1 MAKPISYRRVG
12 KSINDRCETCRNFSK
27 KTGWCSKWKFVANE
41 DYKCNKWVQSIG
53 DVDQDSDLKEEY
65 KVAIGEKLLN
75 RQENYAKAYTPRPQK
90 SDYEDGFIWRY
101 FAKQIDNPYSEVVE
115 VDAKQYRS
123 IGSKN
128 SGLDGS
134 HYKCIRLQ
142 WIISGDRIEVEKSN
156 IKIADYIEKRHIGMI
171 GLKNLLYSNL
181 LRFWEGGK

>member
-75 RQENYAKAYTPRPQK
+75 RQAIKRFGRLEDISNVVDFLISPK
-90 SDYEDGFIWRY
+90 SDFITG
-101 FAKQIDNPYSEVVE
+101 QIIY
-115 VDAKQYRS
+115 
-123 IGSKN
+123 
-128 SGLDGS
+128 L
-134 HYKCIRLQ
+134 
-142 WIISGDRIEVEKSN
+142 
-156 IKIADYIEKRHIGMI
+156 
-171 GLKNLLYSNL
+171 
-181 LRFWEGGK
+181 GGV